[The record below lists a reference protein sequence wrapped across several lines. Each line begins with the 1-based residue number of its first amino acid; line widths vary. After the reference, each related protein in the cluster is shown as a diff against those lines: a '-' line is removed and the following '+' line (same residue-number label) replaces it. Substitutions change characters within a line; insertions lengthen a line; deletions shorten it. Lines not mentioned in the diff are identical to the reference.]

1 MNIVYVNPCLILS
14 YNVYVVFDAYKNRY
28 KKLGPRDAR
37 KSDSMH
43 LVFSASSG
51 LKLLLLHLEFQ
62 KFSQSGEGHIPSP
75 ETPSLALR
83 PAPPPLIWTQL
94 RLWGWG
100 RCPFLSGQWLF
111 TWWDFP
117 TFRPLTPPMGGKR
130 ANLPQPQNIFDNTHC
145 KK

>member
-43 LVFSASSG
+43 LVFLASSG

-62 KFSQSGEGHIPSP
+62 KFS
-75 ETPSLALR
+75 
-83 PAPPPLIWTQL
+83 
-94 RLWGWG
+94 
-100 RCPFLSGQWLF
+100 
-111 TWWDFP
+111 
-117 TFRPLTPPMGGKR
+117 
-130 ANLPQPQNIFDNTHC
+130 
-145 KK
+145 